1 MVVARDWF
9 SCGVAMHPLPFATN
23 TDPQVVLAGFSDLP
37 PKPPGLAA
45 DPAERLY
52 LVAEF
57 DMLGRPSAS

>member
-1 MVVARDWF
+1 
-9 SCGVAMHPLPFATN
+9 MHPLPFATN